1 MKKLTD
7 EEKQKRAFE
16 SMKNRVL
23 NKEGELETALMHLV
37 SIEKSTRYIDVVIK
51 ILNVLK
57 KDLEE
62 ELADD
67 LSKKNC

>member
-1 MKKLTD
+1 MKKLSD
-7 EEKQKRAFE
+7 EEKQKRALE

-23 NKEGELETALMHLV
+23 NKVGDLEAALMHLV
-37 SIEKSTRYIDVVIK
+37 NIENSTRYIDDVIK
-51 ILNVLK
+51 FLNFLK

-67 LSKKNC
+67 LKKL